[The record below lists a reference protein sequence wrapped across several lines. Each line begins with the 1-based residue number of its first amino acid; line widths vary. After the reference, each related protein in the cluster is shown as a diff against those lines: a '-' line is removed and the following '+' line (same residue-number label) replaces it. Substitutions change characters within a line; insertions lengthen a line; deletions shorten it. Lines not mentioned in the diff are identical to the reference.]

1 VEQLA
6 VGVGNN
12 EQPLASVRG
21 SCVGCSNS
29 APSRIEPQGGKVG
42 EDVGKPKSKVSG
54 HVLQDDP
61 AGS

>member
-1 VEQLA
+1 M
-6 VGVGNN
+6 GVGNN
-12 EQPLASVRG
+12 EEPFQSVRRAG
-21 SCVGCSNS
+21 VGCSNS